1 MTHPIFR
8 MYNVAGRLDM
18 VNETENGRLEIEEE
32 NVKFELEG
40 DNWSPPPADDDG
52 GDDASADETRTIA
65 RDSNSDSDELENYSE
80 NVQKRINQLTAKRKQ
95 ALEEADAAYAYAK
108 SVQEQNE
115 QMKKKLAEL
124 DQGYMSE
131 YGSRVETQTEQAKR
145 MLKEAYDNG
154 DVEKMAEAQDLMAR
168 LAIEKERL
176 RIQKT
181 RAEQQAQQVEQPQ
194 QMPERQQAPRQQ
206 DLDPKLKNWMGNN
219 QWFGQDMVM
228 TRGAQAI
235 HEQLV
240 AAEGYDPSSDEYYAE
255 IDKRM
260 RVEFPHKFQEKRSN
274 AQAVTPASNGR
285 SATKS
290 GRKKTVELTP
300 GQVAMAKKLNI
311 PLEKMAQEVAKAEA
325 RRA

>member
-1 MTHPIFR
+1 
-8 MYNVAGRLDM
+8 M
-18 VNETENGRLEIEEE
+18 VNETENGRVELEEE
-32 NVKFELEG
+32 NTKFELEG
-40 DNWSPPPADDDG
+40 DNWSPPADDDG
-52 GDDASADETRTIA
+52 DETRTIA
-65 RDSNSDSDELENYSE
+65 RDSNDDSEELENYSE

-131 YGSRVETQTEQAKR
+131 YGSRVETQSEQAKR

-176 RIQKT
+176 RIQRT
-181 RAEQQAQQVEQPQ
+181 RAEQQAQQAQ
-194 QMPERQQAPRQQ
+194 QVQQAPERQQAPRQQ
-206 DLDPKLKNWMGNN
+206 DLDPKLQKWMGNN
-219 QWFGQDMVM
+219 NWFGQDMVM

-240 AAEGYDPSSDEYYAE
+240 AAEGYDPRSDEYYAE
-255 IDKRM
+255 IDRRM

-285 SATKS
+285 SATKN

-311 PLEKMAQEVAKAEA
+311 PLEIMAREVAKSEA